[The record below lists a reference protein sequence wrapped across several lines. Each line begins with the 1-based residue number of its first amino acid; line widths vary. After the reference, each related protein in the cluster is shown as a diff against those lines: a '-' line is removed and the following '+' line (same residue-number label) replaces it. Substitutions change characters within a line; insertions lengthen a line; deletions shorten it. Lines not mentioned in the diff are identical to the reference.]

1 MLLRFGNLSLSSY
14 LCADLRPVPESFYIY
29 IFQRY
34 WYEGHSM
41 ISTSNFVTDIGYST
55 GSSDRLNAPFLKGG
69 RQKIA
74 ADAEVV
80 SADDPK
86 PRVLLGG

>member
-41 ISTSNFVTDIGYST
+41 ISTSNFVSDIGYST
-55 GSSDRLNAPFLKGG
+55 GSSDRLIRAHLNAFRLFQNSRPLFG
-69 RQKIA
+69 
-74 ADAEVV
+74 
-80 SADDPK
+80 
-86 PRVLLGG
+86 